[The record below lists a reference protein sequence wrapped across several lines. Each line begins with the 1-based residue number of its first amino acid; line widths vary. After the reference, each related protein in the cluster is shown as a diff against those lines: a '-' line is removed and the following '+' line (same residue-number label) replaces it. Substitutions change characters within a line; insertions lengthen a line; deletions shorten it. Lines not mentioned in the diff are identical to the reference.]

1 MVSALNLG
9 NYTYVPPG
17 PPLIFLLE
25 VLFKYSDGYWLVE
38 GLDSRVATILT
49 KLHYSL
55 FTVITSFFDSSFCH
69 CTYTTVC
76 LIGDFT
82 KLLGNFSFI

>member
-55 FTVITSFFDSSFCH
+55 SN
-69 CTYTTVC
+69 Y
-76 LIGDFT
+76 LIFRF
-82 KLLGNFSFI
+82 LILSLYIYHSVPHWRLC